1 MVIMDMSWWSRV
13 QEMYQ
18 NLGCSVDVLGPAE
31 REERGITMAAARDM
45 RRAVLKAPVKFPN
58 VKRRGPVKR

>member
-1 MVIMDMSWWSRV
+1 MKRI

-18 NLGCSVDVLGPAE
+18 NLGCATDVLGPAE
-31 REERGITMAAARDM
+31 REERGLSLADAQKMKKATLR
-45 RRAVLKAPVKFPN
+45 APVKFPG

>member
-1 MVIMDMSWWSRV
+1 MF
-13 QEMYQ
+13 Q
-18 NLGCSVDVLGPAE
+18 NLGCSTDVLGPAE
-31 REERGITMAAARDM
+31 REERGLSMAAAREM

>member
-1 MVIMDMSWWSRV
+1 MFV
-13 QEMYQ
+13 
-18 NLGCSVDVLGPAE
+18 NLGCTTDVLGPAE
-31 REERGITMAAARDM
+31 REERGLSMAAAREM